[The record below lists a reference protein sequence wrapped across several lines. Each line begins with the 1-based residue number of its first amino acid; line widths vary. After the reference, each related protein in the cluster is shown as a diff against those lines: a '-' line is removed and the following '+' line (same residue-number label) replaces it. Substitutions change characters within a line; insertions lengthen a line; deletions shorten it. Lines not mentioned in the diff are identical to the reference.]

1 MYRATLVAF
10 VVLGTLLAPRG
21 ECAAE
26 GAEGMSVDPLNRV
39 PFVYEV
45 RGRDIFT
52 YRQASAGRGV
62 SDIFGDSDIIFDPG
76 GDIGDVPE
84 GPDPG
89 DPEGTD
95 VDRRKAEVARVVK
108 YAKDK
113 AAEKY
118 NVSERLFAEQ
128 DFVGSLKLCEAAI
141 NNLDQVNA
149 DAPDLYERLVRL
161 RKASEGL
168 KVRAEVE
175 KEFAELTISI
185 NGIVFK
191 EHSPAAVIN
200 GLVVKQGQFVAD
212 TNAQVFKIERGYVV
226 FLYRGYKVRKRMG

>member
-1 MYRATLVAF
+1 MLRTTLVAF
-10 VVLGTLLAPRG
+10 VLLGTLLAPRA
-21 ECAAE
+21 ECGAADD
-26 GAEGMSVDPLNRV
+26 ATSVDPLNRV
-39 PFVYEV
+39 PFVYEI

-52 YRQASAGRGV
+52 YRQPSASRGAADLIDDDV
-62 SDIFGDSDIIFDPG
+62 IFTVDDSEVP
-76 GDIGDVPE
+76 IGPE
-84 GPDPG
+84 PG
-89 DPEGTD
+89 DDDPTD
-95 VDRRKAEVARVVK
+95 ISAEERKKAEAAKWVK

-128 DFVGSLKLCEAAI
+128 DFAGALKLCEVAI

-149 DAPDLYERLVRL
+149 DAPDLYERLVRM

-168 KVRAEVE
+168 KLRTEVE
-175 KEFAELTISI
+175 KEFAELTIGI
-185 NGIVFK
+185 NSIVFK

-200 GLVVKQGQFVAD
+200 GLVLKEGQFVAD
-212 TNAQVFKIERGYVV
+212 TNAQVLQIERGYVV